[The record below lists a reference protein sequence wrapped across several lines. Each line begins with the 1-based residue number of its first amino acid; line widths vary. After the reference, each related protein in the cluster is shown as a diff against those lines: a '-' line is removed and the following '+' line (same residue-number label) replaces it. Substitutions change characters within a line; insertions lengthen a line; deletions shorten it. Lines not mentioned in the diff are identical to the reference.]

1 MALQKPKKVK
11 TYMKFKFLI
20 AVLLVLTLCSFTS
33 IVVLAQANS
42 ESFNGGEALK
52 NLANNNAVVGI
63 LYSLVFIE
71 ATIIAFLWRRLDKLN
86 DKLLASYEERLER
99 EENLYSQI
107 GRLNTEVELIKQNRA
122 KK

>member
-1 MALQKPKKVK
+1 M
-11 TYMKFKFLI
+11 
-20 AVLLVLTLCSFTS
+20 VLTLCSFTS

>member
-1 MALQKPKKVK
+1 
-11 TYMKFKFLI
+11 MKLKILI
-20 AVLLVLTLCSFTS
+20 FTFFFTLILATS
-33 IVVLAQANS
+33 VSYAAQAGEIEN
-42 ESFNGGEALK
+42 FNGGEALK

-86 DKLLASYEERLER
+86 DKLLKSFEERLER

-107 GRLNTEVELIKQNRA
+107 SRLNTEIELIKQQR

>member
-1 MALQKPKKVK
+1 MITLLLISGL
-11 TYMKFKFLI
+11 TY
-20 AVLLVLTLCSFTS
+20 
-33 IVVLAQANS
+33 AQGAELEN
-42 ESFNGGEALK
+42 FNGGEALK

-63 LYSLVFIE
+63 LYSLVFVE

-86 DKLLASYEERLER
+86 DKLLKSFEERLER

-107 GRLNTEVELIKQNRA
+107 SRLNTEMELIKQSR